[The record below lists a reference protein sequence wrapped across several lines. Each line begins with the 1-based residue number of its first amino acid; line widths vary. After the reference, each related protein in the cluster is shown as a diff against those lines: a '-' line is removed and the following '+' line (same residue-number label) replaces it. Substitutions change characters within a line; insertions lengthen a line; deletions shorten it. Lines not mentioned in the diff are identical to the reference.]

1 MMLNLPDQ
9 ILEIIKSY
17 AFFKPKT
24 TDEIRTAVDIWY
36 YDKINALNYF
46 GHISTWDVSL
56 IKNFSRLFMN
66 KRFFNDNISNWKISK
81 KSNIKYMFIGTW
93 SLSYINLPN
102 LKY

>member
-1 MMLNLPDQ
+1 MKNLPNQ
-9 ILEIIKSY
+9 ILSIIKDF
-17 AFFKPKT
+17 AIFKPKNT
-24 TDEIRTAVDIWY
+24 EEIRVAVDIWY
-36 YDKINALNYF
+36 YDKKNALKYY
-46 GHISTWDVSL
+46 GHISIWDVSL
-56 IKNFSRLFMN
+56 IRNFSRLFMN